1 MDAGAT
7 LKFPRARRGG
17 SVHQIHQIYDFHCG
31 SDQDSNKDK
40 AVHKIFVG
48 RITEN
53 LTKEDIKVVLSIKSS
68 FQDLTVPFSGS
79 FRNLWDSD

>member
-17 SVHQIHQIYDFHCG
+17 SVHQIHQIYDSHCG
-31 SDQDSNKDK
+31 SYQDSNKDK

-53 LTKEDIKVVLSIKSS
+53 LTKEDIKVVLSSK
-68 FQDLTVPFSGS
+68 LSGPNCAV
-79 FRNLWDSD
+79 FRIISKPLGQ